1 MSTFRG
7 GAMNDGHH
15 VRLAGRAAYECRI
28 SSDWHKVRPCR
39 RVYDNWSVLRIR
51 LGAKRRL
58 CRCRRMRLIVVTRL
72 RCRCLRLELHTQ
84 LRLHRIPFL
93 SNALHGKRT
102 KPNRTEPNRIEPFG
116 LLANSQLAS
125 RNWHPI
131 RFGP

>member
-1 MSTFRG
+1 
-7 GAMNDGHH
+7 MNDGHH
-15 VRLAGRAAYECRI
+15 VRLAGGAAYECRI
-28 SSDWHKVRPCR
+28 SSDGHEVRPCS

-51 LGAKRRL
+51 LRAKRRL
-58 CRCRRMRLIVVTRL
+58 CRCRRKSLIVVTRL
-72 RCRCLRLELHTQ
+72 RLELHAQ

-125 RNWHPI
+125 RNGHPI